1 MKLKNKIVLITG
13 ANGGLGQSFI
23 NYCLEQNVQKIYC
36 CARDINKLNINDSRI
51 EIIKLD
57 ITNLLDIDNLVKSI
71 DYIDILINNAG
82 VNSGKRIF
90 EDISNDFEINVFGT
104 LNIYKALYSKI
115 KENGSIITINS
126 ILAFMNL
133 PIMAQY
139 CASKSALHS
148 ITQAIRAELKSK
160 SIEVF
165 EVFPG
170 PMDTEMSKNLQMD
183 KATPLQVVLNT
194 FDGLTNKD
202 FEIFPDDYSK
212 NIISMLKNNSKK
224 LEQQFACSIQQ

>member
-115 KENGSIITINS
+115 KENGSI
-126 ILAFMNL
+126 
-133 PIMAQY
+133 
-139 CASKSALHS
+139 
-148 ITQAIRAELKSK
+148 
-160 SIEVF
+160 
-165 EVFPG
+165 
-170 PMDTEMSKNLQMD
+170 
-183 KATPLQVVLNT
+183 
-194 FDGLTNKD
+194 
-202 FEIFPDDYSK
+202 
-212 NIISMLKNNSKK
+212 NIKFK
-224 LEQQFACSIQQ
+224 